1 MSHRFRRKFVSFC
14 EFHANCLVNT
24 ADSGRVVS
32 VSLNI
37 KLDSFIAAALNIHV
51 RVCGVDNIGVD
62 PMRVCR
68 SPSPHN
74 ETKVC

>member
-24 ADSGRVVS
+24 ADTGTVVS

-51 RVCGVDNIGVD
+51 HVCGVDNIGVD
-62 PMRVCR
+62 PVTVCADR
-68 SPSPHN
+68 PPP
-74 ETKVC
+74 